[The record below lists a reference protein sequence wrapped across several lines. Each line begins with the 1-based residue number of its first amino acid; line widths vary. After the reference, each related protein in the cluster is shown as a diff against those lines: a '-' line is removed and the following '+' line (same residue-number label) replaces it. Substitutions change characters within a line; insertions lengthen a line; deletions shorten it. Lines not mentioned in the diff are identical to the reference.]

1 MEEQAPRSW
10 VGQRVEM
17 GLLEAERLDEYN
29 LPHGLTEQYRD
40 GMLEAVND
48 LGIVASLSIV
58 ASLDLGPE
66 DEEKPTS
73 TFYPWSAVLWLRLP
87 VGES

>member
-10 VGQRVEM
+10 VGQQVEM

-29 LPHGLTEQYRD
+29 LPHGLKEQYRD

>member
-58 ASLDLGPE
+58 ASLDLAPE

-87 VGES
+87 VGE

>member
-29 LPHGLTEQYRD
+29 LPQGLTEQYRD

-87 VGES
+87 VGE